1 MNIAQKEAVI
11 ILHGIARS
19 AKSMQCIADCIQRR
33 GFDVL
38 NLDYPS
44 TKYSLEELT
53 EKIQP
58 QVDRFNLVK
67 YRKLHFVTYSMGGL
81 LVRVLL
87 NRYRPENLGRVVMLA
102 PPNLGSEVADFWQ
115 DNWLYQKIYGPAGQ
129 QLTTDQTG
137 IISILGEVIDCEL
150 GIIAGDRSIDPMH
163 WFIIPGPNDGKV
175 SVESTRLKGMTA
187 HAVIH
192 ATHTFIMN
200 NSEAHRLTVYFLE
213 NGSFP
218 NTHESLNIQSS
229 DLP

>member
-1 MNIAQKEAVI
+1 MNSIQKEAVL

-19 AKSMQCIADCIQRR
+19 AKSMQSIAECIQRR
-33 GFDVL
+33 GYDVL

-44 TKYSLEELT
+44 RKHSLEELT
-53 EKIQP
+53 EIIHP
-58 QVDRFNLVK
+58 HVGRFNLEK

-81 LVRVLL
+81 LARVFL

-102 PPNLGSEVADFWQ
+102 PPNTGSEVADFWK
-115 DNWLYQKIYGPAGQ
+115 DNRLYKKIYGPAGQ

-137 IISILGEVIDCEL
+137 IIPVLGERVDYEL
-150 GIIAGDRSIDPMH
+150 GIITGDRSIDPLH

-175 SVESTRLKGMTA
+175 SVESTRLRGMTA
-187 HAVIH
+187 HTVIH

-200 NSEAHRLTVYFLE
+200 NSEAHRLIVYFLE

-218 NTHESLNIQSS
+218 NAHENLN
-229 DLP
+229 